1 MRYLSCDPSTL
12 EVKLVNTVSGENE
25 KWEIINDFVEGSEKR
40 IESGSEMGHHT
51 YSVMMRSLP
60 HAIQSLPDHWRAGRS
75 SGPPVRRQHGSAG
88 GAGVARSQIPL
99 LSSDRASLPFG

>member
-25 KWEIINDFVEGSEKR
+25 KWEIINDVVEGSEER

-51 YSVMMRSLP
+51 NSLLMRSLP
-60 HAIQSLPDHWRAGRS
+60 HAVESVLDHWREGRS
-75 SGPPVRRQHGSAG
+75 PGPPVRRQHGSASR
-88 GAGVARSQIPL
+88 AGVARSQIPL
-99 LSSDRASLPFG
+99 LSSDCASLPFG